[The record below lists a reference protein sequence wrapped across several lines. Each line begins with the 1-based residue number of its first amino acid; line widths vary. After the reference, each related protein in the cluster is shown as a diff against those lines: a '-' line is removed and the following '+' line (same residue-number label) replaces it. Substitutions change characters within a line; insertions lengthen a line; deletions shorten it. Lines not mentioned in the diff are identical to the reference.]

1 MLGLV
6 LTLGPR
12 LKFNVFQQSTI
23 MYPVGV
29 RLETC
34 YIMNTPD
41 LLERQQEATSGYKV
55 LCGVLQIVGE
65 VSGP

>member
-1 MLGLV
+1 
-6 LTLGPR
+6 
-12 LKFNVFQQSTI
+12 